1 MISTEKL
8 EHSLVLSQSPAKA
21 RAYFDLLKF
30 RLSLTVAFSGAFG
43 YLLASAR
50 PVDWTKLIV
59 FSLGG
64 FFITGAANILNQI
77 IEKDLDKLMSRT
89 YQRPLPSGRLS
100 VVEAMGFAIVL
111 TIVGAGLLFSY
122 VSVLSGL
129 LSLLSLVLYAFVY
142 TPLKRVG
149 PIAVLVGAVPGAL
162 PPLIGWAAATG
173 QLGVEAFTLFAIQF
187 VWQFPHFWAIAWVLD
202 EDYTKAGFKLLPSSG
217 GRNINTAFQIMIYTL
232 FLIPLGVLPAKFGLI
247 GINAACVATI
257 CGTLF
262 LMQTFYLMK
271 ECSNKAA
278 LRLMFGSFLYLTIVQ
293 IAFLMDKV

>member
-1 MISTEKL
+1 MINSDKL
-8 EHSLVLSQSPAKA
+8 EHPLVLTGSPAKA
-21 RAYFDLLKF
+21 RAYFDLLKC

-43 YLLASAR
+43 YLLASAQ
-50 PVDWTKLIV
+50 PVDWTKLTV

-64 FFITGAANILNQI
+64 FFITGAANILNQM

-89 YQRPLPSGRLS
+89 SQRPLPSGRLNMA
-100 VVEAMGFAIVL
+100 EALGFAIVL
-111 TIVGAGLLFSY
+111 TIVGAGLLFTY

-129 LSLLSLVLYAFVY
+129 LSFLSLVLYAFVY

-149 PIAVLVGAVPGAL
+149 PIAVLVGAIPGAL

-173 QLGVEAFTLFAIQF
+173 ELGVGAFTLFAIQF

-202 EDYTKAGFKLLPSSG
+202 EDYRKAGFKLLPSSG

-247 GINAACVATI
+247 GINAACVATV

>member
-1 MISTEKL
+1 MISTDRVETTI
-8 EHSLVLSQSPAKA
+8 VIDQSPAKV

-43 YLLASAR
+43 YLLASTR
-50 PVDWTKLIV
+50 PVDWMQFTLFTI
-59 FSLGG
+59 GG
-64 FFITGAANILNQI
+64 FCITGAANIFNQI

-89 YQRPLPSGRLS
+89 NNRPLPSGRLTVAEAFGFSMILMAIGSILLFVYVS
-100 VVEAMGFAIVL
+100 VQ
-111 TIVGAGLLFSY
+111 AGLLT
-122 VSVLSGL
+122 L
-129 LSLLSLVLYAFVY
+129 LSMVLYAFVY

-149 PIAVLVGAVPGAL
+149 PIAVLVGAIPGAL
-162 PPLIGWAAATG
+162 PPLIGWAAASG
-173 QLGVEAFTLFAIQF
+173 QLAVEGFTLFAIQF

-202 EDYTKAGFKLLPSSG
+202 DDYQKAGFKLLPSSG

-247 GINAACVATI
+247 GINAACVATL

-262 LMQTFYLMK
+262 LVQTFYLMK

-278 LRLMFGSFLYLTIVQ
+278 LRLMFGSFIYLTIVQ
-293 IAFLMDKV
+293 IAFLVDKV